1 MVRPLS
7 RCTAMFLRATLI
19 FPILLLCGS
28 AAAQTTTKKGGT
40 RVEILNADEW
50 SFDERIA
57 PGAQRLRGN
66 VRFKH
71 ADALMFCDS
80 AYLYSDQR
88 LDAFGNVRI
97 EQGDTLEMTG
107 QRLRYQ
113 GKERTARLEGN
124 VMLRNPDIELTAP
137 SLDYDLRNKTGV
149 YTEGGRIES
158 CTDENVL
165 TSRKGTYYSET
176 RTFIFSRKV
185 RIEHPERIITT
196 DTMHYATATGI
207 SSFYGPTRIR
217 QLADSSE
224 LNTRRGTYDTRLE
237 KARFTR
243 RSSILSQ
250 GRLLEG
256 DTLFYDR
263 LTGLGRAW
271 GNVSMTD
278 TSGEL
283 VVRGRHGSYNDRTE
297 RSMITGRA
305 EMVMLMDGD
314 SLFLHGDT
322 LFTRPDV
329 RTDSVGTATT
339 HRQILARRNVRF
351 FKSDMQ
357 GVCDTLVYSDADS
370 LLHMFHR
377 PALWSSN
384 DQITGDHIRITMRDG
399 APHLLHVMRDAFL
412 MSQADST
419 NFDQVTGNTMV
430 GYFAEGVLKRILTE
444 GNARTVYFARETKNG
459 KEELMGMNRADCSR
473 ISVGLS
479 DGQVSTVTFME
490 RPDAVLYPM
499 NKIPPEELR
508 MKGAIWRIDERPKD
522 RAGIFVRQE

>member
-1 MVRPLS
+1 
-7 RCTAMFLRATLI
+7 MFIRTT
-19 FPILLLCGS
+19 LLLSLLLLGGG
-28 AAAQTTTKKGGT
+28 AAAQDGTQQGGA

-88 LDAFGNVRI
+88 LDAFGQVRI
-97 EQGDTLEMTG
+97 QQGDTLEMTG
-107 QRLRYQ
+107 QRLRYK
-113 GKERTARLEGN
+113 GNERTARLEGD
-124 VMLRNPDIELTAP
+124 VILRNPDMELTSP
-137 SLDYDLRNKTGV
+137 SLDYDLRAKTGI
-149 YTEGGRIES
+149 YAEGGRIES

-165 TSRKGTYYSET
+165 TSRNGTYYSET
-176 RTFIFSRKV
+176 RTFIFSRNV
-185 RIEHPERIITT
+185 RLEHPERIITT
-196 DTMHYATATGI
+196 DTMHYGTATGI
-207 SSFYGPTRIR
+207 ASFFGPTRIR

-224 LNTRRGTYDTRLE
+224 LNTTKGTYDTRLE

-243 RSSILSQ
+243 RSSILAQ

-256 DTLFYDR
+256 DTLYYDR
-263 LTGLGRAW
+263 PSGLGRAW

-283 VVRGRHGSYNDRTE
+283 IVHGKHGSYNDRTD

-305 EMVMLMDGD
+305 ELIMLMDGD

-329 RTDSVGTATT
+329 RTDSAGSTST
-339 HRQILARRNVRF
+339 HRRIIARRNVRF

-377 PALWSSN
+377 PALWSGN
-384 DQITGDHIRITMRDG
+384 DQITGEHIRITMRDG
-399 APHLLHVMRDAFL
+399 GPHRLDVMREAFL
-412 MSQADST
+412 MSKADST
-419 NFDQVTGNTMV
+419 NFDQVTGNNMV
-430 GYFAEGVLKRILTE
+430 GYFADGILKRILAE
-444 GNARTVYFARETKNG
+444 GNARTVYFARETKDG
-459 KEELMGMNRADCSR
+459 ERSLMGVNRADCSR
-473 ISVGLS
+473 IAVGLA
-479 DGQVSTVTFME
+479 DGQVSTVTFMD

-499 NKIPPEELR
+499 DKVPQEELR
-508 MKGAIWRIDERPKD
+508 MKGADWRINERPKD
-522 RAGIFVRQE
+522 RAGIFTE